1 MAASASGPTVL
12 RWYIALELGRLR
24 QGAGLTLKE
33 VSKRLGCSLSHV
45 GHLETGRNLPAQ
57 AELEVLLDFYQV
69 GERIPSFVE
78 LRSAARG
85 AKDWWEPFKGAA
97 PGWFDLFLGLE
108 SAAAQ
113 IESYDAQVIPG
124 LFQTPAYAEAV
135 VRAGRPELAD
145 EEVARRVELRQ
156 ARQEVL
162 TRKPEPPTVWSIL
175 DESVLHGTAGEP
187 AVMRDQLEHLVKL
200 TELPNVTILVLPMS
214 TRPHGGSNGTF
225 IILSFPDLMSA
236 PAIVYTDGIVQ
247 GSYYQD
253 PADVLAHRNALTR
266 LHNLADNPEESR
278 ARIRRRAEELP

>member
-24 QGAGLTLKE
+24 QRAGLTLKE

-97 PGWFDLFLGLE
+97 PAWFDLFLGLE

-113 IESYDAQVIPG
+113 IESYDPLVVAG
-124 LFQTPAYAEAV
+124 LFQTRAYAEAV
-135 VRAGRPELAD
+135 IRAGRPELAD
-145 EEVARRVELRQ
+145 EEVARRVDLRL
-156 ARQEVL
+156 ARQDVL
-162 TRKPEPPTVWSIL
+162 TREPEPPTVWSIL
-175 DESVLHGTAGEP
+175 DESVLYGTAGKP
-187 AVMRDQLEHLVKL
+187 AVMREQLEHLVKL
-200 TELPNVTILVLPMS
+200 SELPNVTILVLPMGV
-214 TRPHGGSNGTF
+214 RPHAGANGHV
-225 IILSFPDLMSA
+225 IMLSFPDLMSA
-236 PAIVYTDGIVQ
+236 PAVVYTDGLVQ
-247 GSYYQD
+247 GSYYQS

-266 LHNLADNPEESR
+266 LHNVADNPEESR